1 MNKGFWGFIVLA
13 IMFRLATAAY
23 GQYAVTNATIVTV
36 SGGTITNGTI
46 VIEGDRIAA
55 LGTDITIPQGIE
67 MIDASGLYI
76 YPGMI
81 GTNTNL
87 GLAELGGV
95 TQTQDQLEIG
105 TYNTFIRASQGV
117 NPHTILKG
125 IARWNGVTSAI
136 TVPRTE
142 EQGVFAGHEVLLNL
156 DGWSVDEMTVQDPL
170 AMQMTFPNFIRSSD
184 SNNGE
189 GPPGQRRARGD
200 RKNGRDRAEKV
211 LSDVKELFDK
221 TRRYSQAQ
229 ADFEARERSSYPV
242 TDLTL
247 EGLKQVVQRE
257 IPLTITVNGVEN
269 IREAI
274 TFVKETGV
282 RAVFAGARDA
292 YKIAGEIAEAG
303 IPILYSGLLTRADQ
317 NNPYDL
323 HLTVPSVLHEAG
335 VTIAMSIANASDLQ
349 NLPFIAGMAAAYGL
363 PKDVALKTVT
373 LYPAEIY
380 GMDDKLGSLEVGKMA
395 NIVITD
401 GDLLEPRTKVIH
413 EFIRGQKVDL
423 SDNYQYQL
431 YEKHRKRPAKK

>member
-1 MNKGFWGFIVLA
+1 MKKGYQGIIAFA
-13 IMFRLATAAY
+13 SMFMLATAAF
-23 GQYAVTNATIVTV
+23 GQYAVTKATIVTV

-46 VIEGDRIAA
+46 VIEGDRIAV
-55 LGTDITIPQGIE
+55 LGTDIVLPQGVEI
-67 MIDASGLYI
+67 IDATGLYV

-87 GLAELGGV
+87 GLTELGGV
-95 TQTQDQLEIG
+95 TQTQDQLEVG

-156 DGWSVDEMTVQDPL
+156 NGWSVDEMTVQDPV
-170 AMQMTFPNFIRSSD
+170 AMQMTFPDFNRNSGD
-184 SNNGE
+184 NE
-189 GPPGQRRARGD
+189 DPPRQQRARGG
-200 RKNGRDRAEKV
+200 RKNRRNRAEKV
-211 LSDVKELFDK
+211 LSDVKELFEK

-229 ADFEARERSSYPV
+229 ADFEARIRSSYPV

-247 EGLKQVVQRE
+247 EGLKPVVRKE
-257 IPLTITVNGVEN
+257 VPLTITVNGVEN
-269 IREAI
+269 IRKAI
-274 TFVKETGV
+274 TFVKETGI
-282 RAVFAGARDA
+282 RAVFAGAQDA
-292 YKIAGEIAEAG
+292 YKIAEEIAEAE
-303 IPILYSGLLTRADQ
+303 IPVLYSGLLAKPDQ
-317 NNPYDL
+317 YNPYDL
-323 HLTVPSVLHEAG
+323 HLTVPSVLHKAG
-335 VTIAMSIANASDLQ
+335 VMIAMSIANASDLQ
-349 NLPFIAGMAAAYGL
+349 NLPFMAGMAAAYGL

-380 GMDDKLGSLEVGKMA
+380 GVDDKLGSIEVGKMA
-395 NIVITD
+395 NIVIAD

-423 SDNYQYQL
+423 SDNYQFQL
-431 YEKHRKRPAKK
+431 YEKHRKRPAKH

>member
-1 MNKGFWGFIVLA
+1 MKKGYQGIIAFA
-13 IMFRLATAAY
+13 SMFMLATAAF
-23 GQYAVTNATIVTV
+23 GQYAVTNATIITV
-36 SGGTITNGTI
+36 SRGTITNGTI

-55 LGTDITIPQGIE
+55 FGTDIVLPKGIE
-67 MIDASGLYI
+67 VIDATDLYV

-87 GLAELGGV
+87 GLTELGGV
-95 TQTQDQLEIG
+95 TQTQDQLEVG

-142 EQGVFAGHEVLLNL
+142 KQGVFAGHEVLLDLN
-156 DGWSVDEMTVQDPL
+156 GWSVDEMTVQDPV
-170 AMQMTFPNFIRSSD
+170 AMQMTFPDFNRNSGG
-184 SNNGE
+184 NNGE
-189 GPPGQRRARGD
+189 DLPRQLEARGG
-200 RKNGRDRAEKV
+200 RKNRRNRAEKV
-211 LSDVKELFDK
+211 LSDVKKLFEK

-229 ADFEARERSSYPV
+229 ADFEARIRSSYPV

-247 EGLKQVVQRE
+247 EGLKPVVRKE
-257 IPLTITVNGVEN
+257 VPLTITVNGVEN
-269 IREAI
+269 IRKAI
-274 TFVKETGV
+274 TFVKETGI
-282 RAVFAGARDA
+282 RAVFAGAQDA
-292 YKIAGEIAEAG
+292 YKIAEEIAEAE
-303 IPILYSGLLTRADQ
+303 IPVLYSGLLTKADQ
-317 NNPYDL
+317 YNPYDL
-323 HLTVPSVLHEAG
+323 HLTVPSVLHKAG

-349 NLPFIAGMAAAYGL
+349 NLPFMAGMAAAYGL

-380 GMDDKLGSLEVGKMA
+380 GVDDKLGSIEVGKMA
-395 NIVITD
+395 NIVIAD

-423 SDNYQYQL
+423 SDNYQFQL